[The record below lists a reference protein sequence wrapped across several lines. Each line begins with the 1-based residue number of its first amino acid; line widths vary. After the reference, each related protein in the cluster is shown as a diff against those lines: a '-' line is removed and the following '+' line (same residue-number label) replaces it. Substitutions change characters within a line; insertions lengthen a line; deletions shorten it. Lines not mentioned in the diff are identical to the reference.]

1 MTRTLSPET
10 LAEVAREARC
20 LLSVARPR
28 DLPFFPD
35 LVGAAIDAAR
45 GSAAAELD
53 EAIRERGYRTV
64 RSECA
69 PYCLRREWKI
79 ARRRAR

>member
-1 MTRTLSPET
+1 MTKNLSPET

-20 LLSVARPR
+20 LLSVVRPG
-28 DLPFFPD
+28 DFPVFPD

-53 EAIRERGYRTV
+53 EAIHERGWRTV
-64 RSECA
+64 RAECA